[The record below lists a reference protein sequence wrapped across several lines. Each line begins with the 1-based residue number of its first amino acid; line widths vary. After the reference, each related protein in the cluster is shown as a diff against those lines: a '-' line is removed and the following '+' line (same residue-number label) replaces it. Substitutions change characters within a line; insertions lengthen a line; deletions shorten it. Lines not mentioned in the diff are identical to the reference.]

1 MYIFRICVVDEFF
14 NHVLR
19 ITITQIWL
27 RFTSQIE
34 TDGDDSVYAEQQPTF
49 NKQSR
54 KQKPSVPKGDHL
66 RRRNLKKIAGL
77 L

>member
-1 MYIFRICVVDEFF
+1 MYIFRICVVDEFL
-14 NHVLR
+14 NHVLL
-19 ITITQIWL
+19 INITQIWL
-27 RFTSQIE
+27 HFTLQIQ

-54 KQKPSVPKGDHL
+54 RQKPSVPKGDHL
-66 RRRNLKKIAGL
+66 RRPNLKIAPL